1 MKRLFAFSMFA
12 ATIYVL
18 ARAREA
24 QLYAELWG
32 YFFGVAAALA
42 WNYADNRI
50 VAASRSDDSR
60 EDEV

>member
-1 MKRLFAFSMFA
+1 MFA
-12 ATIYVL
+12 ATIYLL
-18 ARAREA
+18 ALAREA

-50 VAASRSDDSR
+50 VAAN
-60 EDEV
+60 EV